1 MRRQD
6 RRGDGGNDSLCRGR
20 AHHLRHVQERGE
32 GNLHR
37 FVTTGAQVGRQER
50 SLGALECATGSQPV
64 MRRLACIVFLLV
76 LAAAA
81 VAQVRESVTVEVVEV
96 PVYITTADGKP
107 IRGLT
112 KDAFELSIDGKR
124 TPIDYFDE
132 VDFTAPAAGAA
143 QTAPAVRP
151 LRERRLYLLLFDLSF
166 A

>member
-6 RRGDGGNDSLCRGR
+6 RRGDGGNDRLCRGR
-20 AHHLRHVQERGE
+20 AHHLRHVQERGK

-64 MRRLACIVFLLV
+64 MRRFACVVSLLL

-96 PVYITTADGKP
+96 PVYITTSDGKP

-112 KDAFELSIDGKR
+112 KDAFELSVDGKR
-124 TPIDYFDE
+124 MPIDYFDD
-132 VDFTAPAAGAA
+132 VDFTAPTAAAA
-143 QTAPAVRP
+143 QTTPSAQP
-151 LRERRLYLLLFDLSF
+151 L
-166 A
+166 